1 MTSVSGRGAS
11 FKAIAPVLRTLSRQ
25 AGTDQAGTDQA
36 GTDALS
42 RRTLL
47 IGLSAATLSG
57 CASGTSYLAPGFP
70 FLSGYARAPDV
81 PPVLL
86 GNTAWW
92 QGLNDPV
99 LDQLVSLAL
108 TGNLSLSVARER
120 VTQAQ
125 ALRRSVPGAALLS
138 PSAQMRVSGSDQGG
152 PDVQS
157 TVQLGLSWMLDP
169 YGARRQE
176 LRAADARI
184 DMSAAEV
191 DAARL
196 LVLFNMANAYTDLRY
211 QQRLVALSQVELDS
225 RLQTL
230 ALTRRLAAA
239 QSATRLDIVR
249 SEARVAEIRAQ
260 LPDQD
265 AAVSVKLN
273 EIAVL
278 AGMAPGTLPADL
290 VAALDHG
297 AQPRPGLSPQVG
309 IPADLLRNRPDIRI
323 AERRYYAAVAQIG
336 VAEAALYPRL
346 SLTGMI
352 SLNALTGADGQ
363 TSRGAQ
369 YFFGPV
375 LQLPGLPLG
384 GGRAAVAAARATAR
398 QELEAWKSTVLSAI
412 LEVENALVDYQ
423 AVAASMQS
431 TAQADRLYREA
442 LALTRDVFE
451 QGEATLGDLIDAQ
464 EAVSGAD
471 RAVAAMAL
479 RHAQSFI
486 ALNVRLGA
494 GNAAQVAQVAQVA
507 Q

>member
-1 MTSVSGRGAS
+1 MTAKTGQTMPPKPVRGPDL
-11 FKAIAPVLRTLSRQ
+11 APRRSPV
-25 AGTDQAGTDQA
+25 
-36 GTDALS
+36 S
-42 RRTLL
+42 RRALL
-47 IGLSAATLSG
+47 TMLSAATLSG
-57 CASGTSYLAPGFP
+57 CATGSAYVPPAFP
-70 FLSGYARAPDV
+70 FLSRYARATEV

-86 GNTAWW
+86 SNSAWW
-92 QGLNDPV
+92 QGLDDAV
-99 LDQLVSLAL
+99 LNQLIALAL
-108 TGNLSLSVARER
+108 AGNLTLSVARER

-125 ALRRSVPGAALLS
+125 ATRQAVPLSALLS
-138 PSAQMRVSGSDQGG
+138 PSARAQVSGSGDAD
-152 PDVQS
+152 PATQS

-169 YGARRQE
+169 YGARREQ
-176 LRAADARI
+176 LRTADAQI

-196 LVLFNMANAYTDLRY
+196 LVLFNMANAYTALRY
-211 QQRLVALSQVELDS
+211 SQRIAALAQGELDS

-230 ALTRRLAAA
+230 ALTRRLADAE
-239 QSATRLDIVR
+239 SATRLDIIR
-249 SEARVAEIRAQ
+249 SEARVAEIRAG

-265 AAVSVKLN
+265 AAVSAKLN

-278 AGMAPGTLPADL
+278 AGLAPGTLPA
-290 VAALDHG
+290 ALMQALG
-297 AQPRPGLSPQVG
+297 SGGQPRPGQPRPALSPQVG

-336 VAEAALYPRL
+336 VAEAALYPSL
-346 SLTGMI
+346 SLTGTI
-352 SLNALTGADGQ
+352 SLDALNGGPRSAE
-363 TSRGAQ
+363 

-375 LQLPGLPLG
+375 LQLPSLPLG
-384 GGRAAVAAARATAR
+384 SGRAAVEARRAAAR
-398 QELEAWKSTVLSAI
+398 QELEAWKSTVLNAI

-442 LALTRDVFE
+442 LDLTRDVFE
-451 QGEATLGDLIDAQ
+451 RGEATLGDLIDAQ

-479 RHAQSFI
+479 RHAQSFV

-494 GNAAQVAQVAQVA
+494 GNAG
-507 Q
+507 

>member
-1 MTSVSGRGAS
+1 MIPKTGRSTPPKVVAGFRATGP
-11 FKAIAPVLRTLSRQ
+11 AI
-25 AGTDQAGTDQA
+25 
-36 GTDALS
+36 LS
-42 RRTLL
+42 RRSLL
-47 IGLSAATLSG
+47 LGMSAASLAG
-57 CASGTSYLAPGFP
+57 CAPGSDYVPLNFP
-70 FLSGYARAPDV
+70 FLSRYNRAGEV

-86 GNTAWW
+86 SNAAWW
-92 QGLNDPV
+92 QGLDDPV
-99 LDQLVSLAL
+99 LNQLIELGL
-108 TGNLSLSVARER
+108 QGNLTLSAARER
-120 VTQAQ
+120 VTEAQ
-125 ALRRSVPGAALLS
+125 ALRQSVPGAAVLS
-138 PSAQMRVSGSDQGG
+138 PSAQAQVSGSETTG

-196 LVLFNMANAYTDLRY
+196 LVLFNMANAYTALRY
-211 QQRLVALSQVELDS
+211 GQRVLALSQTELDS
-225 RLQTL
+225 QLQTL
-230 ALTRRLAAA
+230 ALTRRLADAE
-239 QSATRLDIVR
+239 SATRLDIVR

-260 LPDQD
+260 LPDQQG
-265 AAVSVKLN
+265 AVSAKLN

-278 AGMAPGTLPADL
+278 AGMAPGTLPAD
-290 VAALDHG
+290 VMAALNSG
-297 AQPRPGLSPQVG
+297 GQPRPGLSPQVG

-336 VAEAALYPRL
+336 LAEAALYPRL
-346 SLTGMI
+346 SLTGTI
-352 SLNALTGADGQ
+352 SLDALAGGGRSAD
-363 TSRGAQ
+363 

-375 LQLPGLPLG
+375 VQFPGLPLG
-384 GGRAAVAAARATAR
+384 GGRAAVEARRAAAR
-398 QELEAWKSTVLSAI
+398 QEHEAWKSTVLSAI

-423 AVAASMQS
+423 AVAASLQS
-431 TAQADRLYREA
+431 TAQAARLYREA
-442 LALTRDVFE
+442 LALTRSVFE

-471 RAVAAMAL
+471 RALAGMAL

-494 GNAAQVAQVAQVA
+494 GHAAGAGTAVQ
-507 Q
+507 

>member
-1 MTSVSGRGAS
+1 MLGTRQAMTPKSGRTTPLRPVAMSLGAG
-11 FKAIAPVLRTLSRQ
+11 ANR
-25 AGTDQAGTDQA
+25 
-36 GTDALS
+36 LS

-47 IGLSAATLSG
+47 IGLSAIPLAG
-57 CASGTSYLAPGFP
+57 CAPGPDYLPPSFA
-70 FLSGYARAPDV
+70 FLSRYGQNRGRATDV

-86 GNTAWW
+86 SNTAWW
-92 QGLNDPV
+92 QGLDDPV
-99 LDQLVSLAL
+99 LDHLIGLAL
-108 TGNLSLSVARER
+108 AGNLTLSAARER

-125 ALRRSVPGAALLS
+125 ALRQAVPGAAILS
-138 PSAQMRVSGSDQGG
+138 PSARTQVSGSDGGG

-176 LRAADARI
+176 MRAADAQI

-196 LVLFNMANAYTDLRY
+196 LVLYNTANAYTALRY
-211 QQRLVALSQVELDS
+211 SQRIVALSQGELNS

-230 ALTRRLAAA
+230 ALTRRLATAE
-239 QSATRLDIVR
+239 SATRLDILR
-249 SEARVAEIRAQ
+249 SQARVADIRAG
-260 LPDQD
+260 LPDQQ
-265 AAVSVKLN
+265 AAVSIKLN

-278 AGMAPGTLPADL
+278 AGTAPGTLPADL
-290 VAALDHG
+290 MQALDHG
-297 AQPRPGLSPQVG
+297 LQPRPRLSPQVG
-309 IPADLLRNRPDIRI
+309 IPADLLRNRPDILI

-336 VAEAALYPRL
+336 VAEAALYPSL
-346 SLTGMI
+346 SLTGTI
-352 SLNALTGADGQ
+352 SLDALAGGAR
-363 TSRGAQ
+363 SAQ

-375 LQLPGLPLG
+375 VQLPALPLG
-384 GGRAAVAAARATAR
+384 GGRATVEARRAAAR
-398 QELEAWKSTVLSAI
+398 QEHEAWKSTVLTAI

-442 LALTRDVFE
+442 LALTRTVFE

-464 EAVSGAD
+464 EAVTGAD
-471 RAVAAMAL
+471 RALASMAL

-494 GNAAQVAQVAQVA
+494 GHAAETEGTAQ
-507 Q
+507 